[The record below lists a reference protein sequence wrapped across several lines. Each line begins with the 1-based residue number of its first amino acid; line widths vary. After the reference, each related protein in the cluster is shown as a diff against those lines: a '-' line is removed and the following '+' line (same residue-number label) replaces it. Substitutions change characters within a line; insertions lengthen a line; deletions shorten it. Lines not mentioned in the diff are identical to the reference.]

1 MNDIKR
7 YSLLFLVVLIGVI
20 FLSGRLKRI
29 RPWFQ
34 ASCYRQV
41 HVMASTCAGFLSRAY
56 SMCDV
61 L

>member
-20 FLSGRLKRI
+20 FEREAKAYTDPGSGILL
-29 RPWFQ
+29 W
-34 ASCYRQV
+34 QV